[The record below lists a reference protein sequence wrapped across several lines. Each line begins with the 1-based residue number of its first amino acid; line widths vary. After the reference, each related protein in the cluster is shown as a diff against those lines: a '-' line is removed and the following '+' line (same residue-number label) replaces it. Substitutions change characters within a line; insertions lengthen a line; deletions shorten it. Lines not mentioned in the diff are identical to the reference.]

1 MRDKRIWDSIDY
13 TSQLLPRRL
22 KAYGQW
28 IEEMVAEGWN
38 AYFTNFMFNNIS
50 GSSTHRFEV
59 MRNEVE
65 RVYSTIVSRVE
76 RKPTSPRRQDYLP
89 RFIGC
94 EDKPVPKTTKVSL
107 GEVKVNDGSHINGVF
122 LFPLKSRLRKH
133 PIDLIGDNKKYYIP
147 EGGPLLRIHL
157 TPLHFTLTK
166 AVDYTFKAIKR
177 GWVREEDIIIL
188 PKALSEVTEVV
199 PVV

>member
-1 MRDKRIWDSIDY
+1 MEYK
-13 TSQLLPRRL
+13 SQLLPRRL

-28 IEEMVAEGWN
+28 IEDMVADGWN
-38 AYFTNFMFNNIS
+38 AYYTNFMFRKIPHQIP
-50 GSSTHRFEV
+50 GFPRYQFEV

-65 RVYSTIVSRVE
+65 RVYSTILTRVE
-76 RKPTSPRRQDYLP
+76 RKPSSPKKLDYLP

-94 EDKPVPKTTKVSL
+94 EDKPVPKTNKVSPS
-107 GEVKVNDGSHINGVF
+107 EFQVNDGSHINGVF

-157 TPLHFTLTK
+157 TPLHVTLHK
-166 AVDYTFKAIKR
+166 VADYTFKAIKR
-177 GWVREEDIIIL
+177 GWVKEDDIIIL
-188 PKALSEVTEVV
+188 PKSLGEVT
-199 PVV
+199 